1 MITLLVPEISP
12 SDGFCDVQEQ
22 QQELGNLV
30 VGYPTGLLG
39 GWVAGRPNSKG
50 LFLDHFCYQELT
62 TFALIRTKCGEFS
75 PNSG

>member
-1 MITLLVPEISP
+1 MITLLVPKISP
-12 SDGFCDVQEQ
+12 SDGFCNVQEQ

-50 LFLDHFCYQELT
+50 LSERAFFWT
-62 TFALIRTKCGEFS
+62 TSVIRS
-75 PNSG
+75 